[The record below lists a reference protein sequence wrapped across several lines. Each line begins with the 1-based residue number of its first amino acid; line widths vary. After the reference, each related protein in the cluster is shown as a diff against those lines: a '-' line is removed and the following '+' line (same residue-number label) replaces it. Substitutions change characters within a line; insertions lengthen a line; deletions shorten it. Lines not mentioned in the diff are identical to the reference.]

1 MLLCTIVKIN
11 KIYLAA
17 RDDPLARIGHDPI
30 QIFAPGMRPKMSGDH
45 ISPACSVGALR
56 ASVRLLPGVR
66 PLMSAQVI
74 RAGKHLAADPTGV
87 WFETSVKPHV
97 TGQHVGAGKRPLA
110 HLALVALDDHS
121 ARISSAG
128 DCRTRSSWLLLLA
141 RLVTRSHVL
150 DESVVQI
157 KDLTA
162 YLAAESGRIV
172 LVVLFHS
179 TIQLSSEVRVTLGCG
194 EVVRERYAP
203 RQSFESAR

>member
-1 MLLCTIVKIN
+1 
-11 KIYLAA
+11 
-17 RDDPLARIGHDPI
+17 
-30 QIFAPGMRPKMSGDH
+30 MRPQMSRDH
-45 ISPACSVGALR
+45 ISPAGSVGALR
-56 ASVRLLPGVR
+56 ASVRLLPSVR
-66 PLMSAQVI
+66 PLVSAEVI

-87 WFETSVKPHV
+87 RFETSMESHV
-97 TGQHVGAGKRPLA
+97 TGQHVGAGKWPLT

-121 ARISSAG
+121 AGISSAG
-128 DCRTRSSWLLLLA
+128 NGRTRPSWLLLLLLT

-157 KDLTA
+157 KNLTA

-179 TIQLSSEVRVTLGCG
+179 AIQLSSEVRVTLGCG

-203 RQSFESAR
+203 RQSFETTR